1 MLGEVAGRWPDANG
15 DARPLDGHV
24 VRATAFLRCDSY
36 FSFGHAFAR
45 FPPNLLGVGRGY
57 AASEVDE
64 LLRQVAAELDAG
76 HPVRPLVENVTL
88 RRKLYGRR
96 YDIEAV
102 DWFLGRLLLRP
113 GHTERGGTGA
123 DPWRELAVAQLTE
136 REASGTGMKPR
147 PGKDLLRRECETA
160 WRDFGQQPGTYLQW
174 GPVKSRFSG
183 SDYELRTAEQQTIA
197 SSPARAWRATTVSVG
212 GRSFTQKEP
221 AVRGDADSW
230 PPGIA
235 GLAARS
241 WRDCAGHFAAGTM
254 QIEQQRSEARRISEL
269 VDETG
274 TPILRSH
281 GENYARRAYACITFP
296 DQRWLRFLVRGT
308 RQENA
313 IMTAVDQA
321 GNRVARYRMTN
332 TSSSA
337 PTYDIAIHPDREL
350 TDELILAIATS
361 ASWVASYF
369 VSAQAG

>member
-1 MLGEVAGRWPDANG
+1 MQGEVGGQWPNANG

-24 VRATAFLRCDSY
+24 IRATAFLRCDSY
-36 FSFGHAFAR
+36 FSFDHAFAR
-45 FPPNLLGVGRGY
+45 FPPNLGGVGRGY

-76 HPVRPLVENVTL
+76 HLARPLVENVTF

-113 GHTERGGTGA
+113 GDTGLAGTGA
-123 DPWRELAVAQLTE
+123 DPWRELAVAQLTQC
-136 REASGTGMKPR
+136 EASGTGMKPR
-147 PGKDLLRRECETA
+147 PGKNLLRRACETA
-160 WRDFGQQPGTYLQW
+160 WRDFGQVPGTYLQW
-174 GPVKSRFSG
+174 GPVKKRFAG
-183 SDYELRTAEQQTIA
+183 ADYELRTAEQQTIA
-197 SSPARAWRATTVSVG
+197 SCPARIGDTRFSVG

-221 AVRGDADSW
+221 AVREDADSW
-230 PPGIA
+230 PPGISA
-235 GLAARS
+235 LAARS

-281 GENYARRAYACITFP
+281 GENDARRAYACITFP

-321 GNRVARYRMTN
+321 GNSVARYRMTN
-332 TSSSA
+332 TRSST
-337 PTYDIAIHPDREL
+337 PTYDITIHPDREL
-350 TDELILAIATS
+350 TDELMLAIATS
-361 ASWVASYF
+361 AAWVASYF
-369 VSAQAG
+369 VSAQAA